1 MTGEKSIELMEE
13 NEKLR
18 EALAELIY
26 LCEISDKAIDCLS
39 DEFIRIKKIA
49 ES

>member
-1 MTGEKSIELMEE
+1 MTDEKSIELMEE

-18 EALAELIY
+18 EALADLIY
-26 LCEISDKAIDCLS
+26 LCETSDKAIDCLS
-39 DEFIRIKKIA
+39 DEFLRIKRLA